1 MSDNKQIVA
10 DIDHSLY
17 DFKDIENEKD
27 FYRMEE
33 GLTEETVL
41 KVSEEKNDPE
51 WMRDFRLECL
61 KLYNEIKMPN
71 WGPSIE
77 GLDMDKISSYV
88 RHKSDMK
95 GKWED
100 VPEDIKN
107 TFEKLGIP
115 RLRENLLQAL
125 EPSTTQSLFITT

>member
-1 MSDNKQIVA
+1 
-10 DIDHSLY
+10 
-17 DFKDIENEKD
+17 
-27 FYRMEE
+27 
-33 GLTEETVL
+33 
-41 KVSEEKNDPE
+41 
-51 WMRDFRLECL
+51 MRDFRLECL
-61 KLYNEIKMPN
+61 KLYNEIQMPN

-115 RLRENLLQAL
+115 QAEREAL
-125 EPSTTQSLFITT
+125 AGVGAQYDS